1 MNISAT
7 RGPFTFKSERSN
19 DVKLSMPFETPM
31 MQFCELILNLH
42 LFFEADKM
50 RNRGSFYVYLLV
62 YDNGNDDDDDEGKD
76 VDDDAVDDDD
86 DGTDDDDSDDDNV
99 DTCLVWEH

>member
-1 MNISAT
+1 
-7 RGPFTFKSERSN
+7 
-19 DVKLSMPFETPM
+19 

-62 YDNGNDDDDDEGKD
+62 YDNGNDDDDEGKD